1 MAMSM
6 LFFGTLLSNG
16 YIFPFL
22 LYFSLLFFSQLF
34 VRPLQT
40 AILLFGFLFHG
51 DDLDPC
57 LLYSVMNLSP

>member
-22 LYFSLLFFSQLF
+22 LYFSLPFFSQL
-34 VRPLQT
+34 
-40 AILLFGFLFHG
+40 LL
-51 DDLDPC
+51 
-57 LLYSVMNLSP
+57 LLLLLLLSHFSHV